1 MVWYTGPII
10 AVIHDVVPND
20 VKATAQA
27 LYILLIHLLGD
38 TFSPA
43 IVGKLADLYSL
54 QTALLLPAVINVVA
68 GCDFPGRL
76 SSGWGRSSSVDRKS
90 LWKLCTIYRARGR
103 GVCERIR
110 CGHRRRWARNAR

>member
-10 AVIHDVVPND
+10 AVIHDVVPAD

-43 IVGKLADLYSL
+43 IVGKLADLYDL
-54 QTALLLPAVINVVA
+54 QTALLLPALINVVA
-68 GCDFPGRL
+68 GVIFLLGCRRVGH
-76 SSGWGRSSSVDRKS
+76 V
-90 LWKLCTIYRARGR
+90 IARQQAAQVSAFDDLPRTGTMR
-103 GVCERIR
+103 M
-110 CGHRRRWARNAR
+110 